1 MAAHGGFNKQ
11 LDSIE
16 KKGMNSRWLKD
27 PQVDS
32 NLYNFLYIQFDFLC
46 GISRTMGSTE
56 SMATEFNKVNV
67 QGMQAS
73 TGGKAKSF
81 FLSGYPSLSF
91 TLELAKLVITLS

>member
-1 MAAHGGFNKQ
+1 
-11 LDSIE
+11 
-16 KKGMNSRWLKD
+16 
-27 PQVDS
+27 
-32 NLYNFLYIQFDFLC
+32 
-46 GISRTMGSTE
+46 MGSTE